1 MKSINFKDK
10 IEKEIVETIQTN
22 EGVHDAIKNVVKD
35 RFVDKE
41 TFEQRW
47 EKSQKRW
54 EQNQKAINETL
65 SKMKIVEIT
74 DEMLEDLFAS
84 TVGALEA
91 RWGMGPEKSFHNA
104 SIRIFKR
111 NTDLKVMHVVEPDED
126 GIVFGRPEQIEL
138 DIVLKNGK
146 FLIMEIKSSLS
157 RADVILFAKK
167 AEFYQERL
175 NKKAT
180 ALVMISPMIDEN
192 AQDYINHFGIIAY
205 SFATEVDPV
214 LLD

>member
-1 MKSINFKDK
+1 
-10 IEKEIVETIQTN
+10 
-22 EGVHDAIKNVVKD
+22 
-35 RFVDKE
+35 
-41 TFEQRW
+41 
-47 EKSQKRW
+47 
-54 EQNQKAINETL
+54 
-65 SKMKIVEIT
+65 MKIVEIT

-167 AEFYQERL
+167 A
-175 NKKAT
+175 
-180 ALVMISPMIDEN
+180 
-192 AQDYINHFGIIAY
+192 
-205 SFATEVDPV
+205 
-214 LLD
+214 

>member
-1 MKSINFKDK
+1 M
-10 IEKEIVETIQTN
+10 VETIQTN
-22 EGVHDAIKNVVKD
+22 EGVHDAINNVVKE
-35 RFVDKE
+35 RFVEKE

-167 AEFYQERL
+167 A
-175 NKKAT
+175 
-180 ALVMISPMIDEN
+180 
-192 AQDYINHFGIIAY
+192 
-205 SFATEVDPV
+205 
-214 LLD
+214 